1 MNTRKVIKTVF
12 YPLVLMRREFIRG
25 GVRYYKR
32 HNLRKLAGLH
42 YYLSMG
48 GGTYQLEEPARP

>member
-25 GVRYYKR
+25 GYATINAITSV
-32 HNLRKLAGLH
+32 NWQAC
-42 YYLSMG
+42 
-48 GGTYQLEEPARP
+48 TTI